1 MSRFLSVVLVCAA
14 AFGQT
19 KPSAD
24 LCVPPPSGT
33 APALPAHIMTGQG
46 KVHLAITTSNPKAQE
61 FFDQGLAQLHSFWAV
76 EAERSFLQAAELDPE
91 AAMPW
96 WGVAMV
102 SAGDYRPRFQI
113 EGMAIAYGKDPRS
126 TPTRAKAAAERALTL
141 SAKASDIEKMY
152 IASIA
157 ARRLPS
163 SIDANDGYIAGLRA
177 IIAKYPQEVE
187 AKTFLALHLM
197 RGYELPS
204 HAPREGTMEAVS
216 ILRALLKDAPEHP
229 GVHHYVIHAWE
240 GSTFAKDAWPSCEK
254 YAQLVTNI
262 PHALHMPGHIYS
274 QTGKFAEAEK
284 SFSDA
289 AANELGYIHADS
301 LYGTGHHGHNVHYLS
316 TALAFDGQ
324 YDKAKEAARSLLEF
338 KENPRELAQVDGN
351 FSAKRQGWFALMRAM
366 VLSENWDE
374 ILDGKSLPVYERPRE
389 EAWRHWAMGVA
400 WASKGDAS
408 AASEEAKLMETALR
422 QYSEIV
428 KRKAPDEL
436 TVAREELA
444 GHILASQGKVG
455 KGLKTLENAS
465 KAQRKLRYSE
475 PAYYPRPVAEA
486 LGEVALKHGKKS
498 TAEAAFRSCLED
510 LPGSVRSVNGLK
522 DLQKGPSRQVGV
534 EF

>member
-1 MSRFLSVVLVCAA
+1 MNRMWKLLLLSAI
-14 AFGQT
+14 AFAQT
-19 KPSAD
+19 KSPD

-91 AAMPW
+91 APMPW
-96 WGVAMV
+96 WGVAMI

-113 EGMAIAYGKDPRS
+113 EGLKIAYGGDART
-126 TPTRAKAAAERALTL
+126 TPTRARAAAEKAIAL
-141 SAKASDIEKMY
+141 SAKATDLEKMY

-163 SIDANDGYIAGLRA
+163 SVDPNDGYIAGLRA
-177 IIAKYPQEVE
+177 IVAKYPQEVE
-187 AKTFLALHLM
+187 ARTFLALHLM
-197 RGYELPS
+197 SGYELPS
-204 HAPREGTMEAVS
+204 HTPREGTMEAVA
-216 ILRALLKDAPEHP
+216 ILRQLLKDAPEHP

-254 YAQLVTNI
+254 YAQLVPNI

-274 QTGKFAEAEK
+274 QTGKLAEAEK
-284 SFSDA
+284 SFADA
-289 AANELGYIHADS
+289 AANELGYIHADA

-316 TALAFDGQ
+316 TAYAFDGQ

-351 FSAKRQGWFALMRAM
+351 FSAHRQGWFALMRAM
-366 VLSENWDE
+366 VLAENWDE
-374 ILDGKSLPVYERPRE
+374 ILDGHSLPVYDRPRE
-389 EAWRHWAMGVA
+389 QAWRHWAMGLA
-400 WASKGDAS
+400 YASKGDA
-408 AASEEAKLMETALR
+408 AAANEQAKQMDETLR
-422 QYSEIV
+422 QYAEIV
-428 KRKAPDEL
+428 KRKAPEEL

-444 GHILASQGKVG
+444 GHIQAAEGKVP

-465 KAQRKLRYSE
+465 KMQRKLRYSE
-475 PAYYPRPVAEA
+475 PAYYPRPVSEA
-486 LGEVALKHGKKS
+486 LGEVALKHGKRA
-498 TAEAAFRSCLED
+498 TAEAAFRLTLED
-510 LPGSVRSVNGLK
+510 LPGSARSLAGLRDAQRNGNK
-522 DLQKGPSRQVGV
+522 QTGA

>member
-1 MSRFLSVVLVCAA
+1 MLKIIAGAFICVV
-14 AFGQT
+14 AFAQT
-19 KPSAD
+19 KPVAD

-33 APALPAHIMTGQG
+33 APALPAHLMTGQG
-46 KVHLAITTSNPKAQE
+46 TVHLAITTSNPKAQQ

-91 AAMPW
+91 APMPW
-96 WGVAMV
+96 WGVAMI

-113 EGMAIAYGKDPRS
+113 EGLAIAYGTDPRS
-126 TPTRAKAAAERALTL
+126 TPTRAKAAAERALAL
-141 SAKASDIEKMY
+141 SAKATDLEKMY

-157 ARRLPS
+157 ARRIPS
-163 SIDANDGYIAGLRA
+163 SVDANDGYIAGLRA
-177 IIAKYPQEVE
+177 IVAKYPSEVE
-187 AKTFLALHLM
+187 ARLFLSLHLM

-204 HAPREGTMEAVS
+204 HAPREGTMEAVG
-216 ILRALLKDAPEHP
+216 ILRALLKEAPEHP

-240 GSTFAKDAWPSCEK
+240 GSSFAKDAWPSCEK

-289 AANELGYIHADS
+289 EVNELGYIHADA
-301 LYGTGHHGHNVHYLS
+301 LYGTGHHGHNVHYLA
-316 TALAFDGQ
+316 TAYAFDGQ

-338 KENPRELAQVDGN
+338 KENPRELSQVDGN
-351 FSAKRQGWFALMRAM
+351 FSAHRQGWFALMRAM

-374 ILDGKSLPVYERPRE
+374 ILDGHSLPVYDRPRE
-389 EAWRHWAMGVA
+389 QAWRHWVMGVA
-400 WASKGDAS
+400 YASKGN
-408 AASEEAKLMETALR
+408 AAAANEEARQMDAALQ
-422 QYSEIV
+422 QYAQVV
-428 KRKAPDEL
+428 KRKAPEEL
-436 TVAREELA
+436 TVAREELT
-444 GHILASQGKVG
+444 GHIQAAEGKVG

-465 KAQRKLRYSE
+465 KMQRKLRYSE
-475 PAYYPRPVAEA
+475 PSYYPRPVAEA
-486 LGEVALKHGKKS
+486 LGEVALRNGKRS
-498 TAEAAFRSCLED
+498 TAESAFRTCLED

-522 DLQKGPSRQVGV
+522 DAQKSGQTGA